1 MYTGQA
7 DELARKIEQSSK
19 ILEIDET
26 TGETILHEL
35 AKEGKVEIL
44 KLLLS
49 NEKIASNMVSYLL
62 WPDKIGWTPVMS
74 ATKAGMVFSSTLRR
88 STSKLGMEPW
98 LEPEPE
104 NLSFSSK
111 YGTRVFKIKTR
122 EPGFWICITNL
133 NILVWH

>member
-44 KLLLS
+44 KLLLG

-74 ATKAGMVFSSTLRR
+74 ATKAGMVFSSTLHQGRTGGHLKR
-88 STSKLGMEPW
+88 SNIGSLFVSITPLGV
-98 LEPEPE
+98 
-104 NLSFSSK
+104 LS
-111 YGTRVFKIKTR
+111 
-122 EPGFWICITNL
+122 
-133 NILVWH
+133 

>member
-74 ATKAGMVFSSTLRR
+74 ATKAGMVFSSTLQR
-88 STSKLGMEPW
+88 STYKLGMEPGF
-98 LEPEPE
+98 EPEPE
-104 NLSFSSK
+104 NPSL
-111 YGTRVFKIKTR
+111 GTKFGTLAQCSRAPKNIR
-122 EPGFWICITNL
+122 HLICSIF
-133 NILVWH
+133 

>member
-98 LEPEPE
+98 LEPERE
-104 NLSFSSK
+104 NPSSISK
-111 YGTRVFKIKTR
+111 YGTWVFKIKTR
-122 EPGFWICITNL
+122 EPGFLDFTRNL
-133 NILVWH
+133 KI